1 MLCLTISAFGL
12 WLTLFLGFP
21 GDPGYLLIAFRNYT
35 FETSLFAVL
44 ISSVLIYS
52 LMRIL
57 KLVVRWLDLP
67 RLKLLRAKE
76 LYDQNREDKVHNATT
91 DAYIQLYLGNWTA
104 SQKLLKKILR
114 ARDASIVDYLAASY
128 ATFKIDE
135 LEKWSRHL
143 DDAQEKFPAQ
153 KPVIA
158 LVRAQFLFE
167 TGRISEAK
175 SILDTL
181 NKKSPQDLRLMILL
195 KHYYVKTEEW
205 ASLEILLPQLEK
217 NNLIEQKELEA
228 LNVRCLKEKIRGLAD
243 EILSGNDWIS
253 KKALLSIWKKAP
265 AGLTTNVEL
274 VRFYVNAL
282 IKIGD
287 NSEALKVVE
296 QIISKEW
303 SDQLVLF
310 YGEKDF
316 KESARQLA
324 TAERWL
330 KTIKD
335 SNVLF
340 LTLARISLKNEL
352 MEKAKNYYE
361 LSIASSP
368 SAEAYLELSLLS
380 ATLGDDKASLEKLR
394 LYFKI
399 VAAGKFDFPLVS

>member
-21 GDPGYLLIAFRNYT
+21 SDPGYLLIAFRNYT

-57 KLVVRWLDLP
+57 RLVVRWLDLP

-76 LYDQNREDKVHNATT
+76 LYDKNREDKVHNATT

-167 TGRISEAK
+167 TGRTSEAK

-181 NKKSPQDLRLMILL
+181 NKKSPQDSRLMILL

-217 NNLIEQKELEA
+217 NNLIEQKELED
-228 LNVRCLKEKIRGLAD
+228 LNVRCLKEKIRRLSD
-243 EILSGNDWIS
+243 EILCGNDWIS

-274 VRFYVNAL
+274 VRFYVNVL

-303 SDQLVLF
+303 SDQLILF

-316 KESARQLA
+316 KESAHQLA

-340 LTLARISLKNEL
+340 LTLARISLRNEL

-361 LSIASSP
+361 SSIACLP
-368 SAEAYLELSLLS
+368 SAEAYLELSMLS
-380 ATLGDDKASLEKLR
+380 ARLGDDKASLKKLK

-399 VAAGKFDFPLVS
+399 INVGKLDLPLVS

>member
-1 MLCLTISAFGL
+1 
-12 WLTLFLGFP
+12 
-21 GDPGYLLIAFRNYT
+21 
-35 FETSLFAVL
+35 
-44 ISSVLIYS
+44 
-52 LMRIL
+52 MRIL

-76 LYDQNREDKVHNATT
+76 LYDKNREDKVHNATT

-167 TGRISEAK
+167 TGRTSEAK

-181 NKKSPQDLRLMILL
+181 NKKSPQDSRLMILL

-217 NNLIEQKELEA
+217 NNLIEQKELED
-228 LNVRCLKEKIRGLAD
+228 LNVRCLKEKIRRLSD
-243 EILSGNDWIS
+243 EILCGNDWIS

-274 VRFYVNAL
+274 VRFYVNVL

-303 SDQLVLF
+303 SDQLILF

-316 KESARQLA
+316 KESAHQLA

-399 VAAGKFDFPLVS
+399 VATGKFDFPLVS